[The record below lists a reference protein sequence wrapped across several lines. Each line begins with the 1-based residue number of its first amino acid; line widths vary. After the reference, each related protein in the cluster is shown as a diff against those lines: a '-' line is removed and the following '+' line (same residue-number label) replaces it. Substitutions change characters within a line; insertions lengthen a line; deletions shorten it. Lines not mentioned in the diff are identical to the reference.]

1 MIKKGLLERL
11 KNIEGK
17 NEQQLEAIRN
27 QGERQVEDSS
37 VTNRAKE
44 IKFSDEKNEEQEAL
58 INEIKKIDRK
68 NSSKS
73 FIMVRSN
80 KKLYAFNLFKSLS
93 QFAFDI
99 YNGVI
104 TIKDAKEKQDELV
117 SKIRDLAQYNVR
129 YEERDKQKQKILKSV
144 KQLFEKKKKI
154 INAFQNGVFPAT
166 TNVQE
171 KTDQRRGKTNNSWM
185 GFSE

>member
-1 MIKKGLLERL
+1 
-11 KNIEGK
+11 
-17 NEQQLEAIRN
+17 
-27 QGERQVEDSS
+27 
-37 VTNRAKE
+37 
-44 IKFSDEKNEEQEAL
+44 
-58 INEIKKIDRK
+58 
-68 NSSKS
+68 
-73 FIMVRSN
+73 MVRSN

-171 KTDQRRGKTNNSWM
+171 KTD
-185 GFSE
+185 